1 MFAYGKMYRS
11 FSRLAPRNLKAES
24 RIGATIETAVPVGGK
39 TKKNM
44 LENSIDRLDI

>member
-1 MFAYGKMYRS
+1 MEKYIDPS
-11 FSRLAPRNLKAES
+11 LTEAPRNLKTES
-24 RIGATIETAVPVGGK
+24 RIRATIETAAPAGGK